1 MKSSGLMRMAFLLV
15 SVSVV
20 PWAAAQKTSPKP
32 GDEGDTQPKVMP
44 SMPTTG
50 TPSREIRGPQI
61 PTVPEIVY
69 IAGTVVQE
77 DGGPPP
83 FGTEIELDCG
93 DTITREAIVDSGGR
107 FGFQVGSSYR
117 IGRVMPDPSD
127 QIGEDVFDTAE
138 VARNLGSRGWSTS
151 MRTTPLSVR
160 LLRCEVRAKYPGYR
174 STSSRMKPGSIFGYT
189 EVDAILVYR
198 LEKVQGTSVSL
209 TSMLAP
215 PKAKKSVE
223 QATKALKKEKYDEAE
238 ALLKSAIHM
247 YPENAE
253 AWYMLG
259 ETYHL
264 QNRDKA
270 ARESY
275 SKAIE
280 VDKVFVRPY
289 LRLARLAMADE
300 DWENAVDFTNQ
311 ALELDPIAFPEAYY
325 LNSLASFNLE
335 DLVTAEK
342 SARKGQRLD
351 LDHQYPKMHLI
362 LANILSIRQDVQGS
376 MEEMRKY
383 LKVAPTASDAAQ
395 VRARLQ
401 EKEKVAKA
409 ESK

>member
-1 MKSSGLMRMAFLLV
+1 
-15 SVSVV
+15 
-20 PWAAAQKTSPKP
+20 
-32 GDEGDTQPKVMP
+32 
-44 SMPTTG
+44 
-50 TPSREIRGPQI
+50 
-61 PTVPEIVY
+61 
-69 IAGTVVQE
+69 
-77 DGGPPP
+77 
-83 FGTEIELDCG
+83 
-93 DTITREAIVDSGGR
+93 
-107 FGFQVGSSYR
+107 
-117 IGRVMPDPSD
+117 
-127 QIGEDVFDTAE
+127 
-138 VARNLGSRGWSTS
+138 
-151 MRTTPLSVR
+151 
-160 LLRCEVRAKYPGYR
+160 
-174 STSSRMKPGSIFGYT
+174 
-189 EVDAILVYR
+189 
-198 LEKVQGTSVSL
+198 
-209 TSMLAP
+209 
-215 PKAKKSVE
+215 
-223 QATKALKKEKYDEAE
+223 
-238 ALLKSAIHM
+238 
-247 YPENAE
+247 
-253 AWYMLG
+253 
-259 ETYHL
+259 
-264 QNRDKA
+264 NRDKA